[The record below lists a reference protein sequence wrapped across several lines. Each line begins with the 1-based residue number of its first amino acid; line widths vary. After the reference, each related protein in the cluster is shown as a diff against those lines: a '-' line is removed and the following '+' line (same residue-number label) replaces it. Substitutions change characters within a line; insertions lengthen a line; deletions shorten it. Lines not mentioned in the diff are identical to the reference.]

1 MAKSIKVHLTMTDN
15 AGIEWVSVE
24 TTEAKAKTLIKQY
37 EQAFSYWISTPRLR
51 ATFKPVAA

>member
-24 TTEAKAKTLIKQY
+24 TTEAKAKALVKQY
-37 EQAFSYWISTPRLR
+37 QKDNQALGTPALR
-51 ATFKPVAA
+51 AALKPVAA

>member
-24 TTEAKAKTLIKQY
+24 TTEAKAKALVKQY
-37 EQAFSYWISTPRLR
+37 QKDNQALGTPALR
-51 ATFKPVAA
+51 AAFKPVAA